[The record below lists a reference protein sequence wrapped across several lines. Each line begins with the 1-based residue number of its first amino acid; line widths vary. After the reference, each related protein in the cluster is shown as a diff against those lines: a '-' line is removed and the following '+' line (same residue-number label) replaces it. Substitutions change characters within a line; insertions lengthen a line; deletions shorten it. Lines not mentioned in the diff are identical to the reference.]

1 MEKLEDSNQQ
11 QLIAELDI
19 DQHAQ
24 VNLEFQQLLNLN
36 TELRTA
42 NNDLYA
48 QVEQLK
54 TELAEAEKI
63 LQWQKTRSSVTESM
77 FKQQSQELSAAGE
90 QIQSLYQQ
98 LEIYVQTVQRHELCI
113 ENYKSLMEIS
123 QQRLA
128 RLERECSLLQS
139 NYGEQSQQLLQSEN
153 TCRELRA
160 RLMRQQRQT
169 LQFKSALEKCLDT
182 PIPGDGI
189 YVENDG
195 HHPYNV
201 IHKQTRFSRKARSLF
216 PNAQPIQPWSG
227 VTDSPSDSIHN
238 PWISPEA
245 TISDDYSHQQEPL
258 ISQSIMDNMETVA
271 SSEILPESLPQ
282 DDITH
287 QFLTSPLPEV
297 ISQATAQEVNIH
309 HPDDDDTFIWEN
321 LSLNL
326 ENNQQ
331 TEITIKQDVKLE
343 INPLATNENH
353 KKDNLLLSPVPTL
366 PTTSTEVEKEDYWLD
381 VTDDESLDHNTSDTS
396 ENKSPSPLIYP
407 QRPPKGRKS
416 LASVEL
422 PSFPPKPK

>member
-11 QLIAELDI
+11 DLIAELDI

-90 QIQSLYQQ
+90 QVQSLYQQ
-98 LEIYVQTVQRHELCI
+98 LEIYLQTVQRQEVCI
-113 ENYKSLMEIS
+113 ESYKSLMEIS

-195 HHPYNV
+195 HHPYNI

-238 PWISPEA
+238 PWIPPKA
-245 TISDDYSHQQEPL
+245 TISDDYSHQQEPF

-353 KKDNLLLSPVPTL
+353 KKDNLLLSPAPTL

-422 PSFPPKPK
+422 PSFRPKPK

>member
-11 QLIAELDI
+11 DLIAELDI

-113 ENYKSLMEIS
+113 ESYKSLMEIS

-153 TCRELRA
+153 TCRELQT

-182 PIPGDGI
+182 PIPGDRI
-189 YVENDG
+189 YVEDNVR
-195 HHPYNV
+195 HPYNV

-227 VTDSPSDSIHN
+227 VTDSEDDSIHD
-238 PWISPEA
+238 PWIPPTA
-245 TISDDYSHQQEPL
+245 NISDHYGHEQEPF
-258 ISQSIMDNMETVA
+258 ISQPITNNIETV
-271 SSEILPESLPQ
+271 STSQILPESPLQ

-287 QFLTSPLPEV
+287 QFFASSLSEV
-297 ISQATAQEVNIH
+297 ISQATAREVNIH
-309 HPDDDDTFIWEN
+309 HPDEDDTFIWEN
-321 LSLNL
+321 LVLNL
-326 ENNQQ
+326 ENNPQ
-331 TEITIKQDVKLE
+331 TEITVKQDVELE
-343 INPLATNENH
+343 VNPLATNENH
-353 KKDNLLLSPVPTL
+353 DQQNLLLSPVPAL
-366 PTTSTEVEKEDYWLD
+366 PMTSTEVEMEDYWLD
-381 VTDDESLDHNTSDTS
+381 VVDDESLDHNTSDTS
-396 ENKSPSPLIYP
+396 AHKSPSPLIYP
-407 QRPPKGRKS
+407 RRPPKGRKS

-422 PSFPPKPK
+422 PNFRPKPK

>member
-11 QLIAELDI
+11 DLIAELDI
-19 DQHAQ
+19 DQQAQ

-90 QIQSLYQQ
+90 QVQSLYQQ
-98 LEIYVQTVQRHELCI
+98 LEIYLQTVQRQEVCI
-113 ENYKSLMEIS
+113 ESYKSLMEIS

-153 TCRELRA
+153 TCRELQT

-182 PIPGDGI
+182 PIPGDRI
-189 YVENDG
+189 YVEDNVR
-195 HHPYNV
+195 HPYNV

-227 VTDSPSDSIHN
+227 VTDSEDDSIHD
-238 PWISPEA
+238 PWIPPTA
-245 TISDDYSHQQEPL
+245 NISDHYGHEQEPF
-258 ISQSIMDNMETVA
+258 ISQPITNNIETV
-271 SSEILPESLPQ
+271 STSQILPESPLQ

-287 QFLTSPLPEV
+287 QFFASSLSEV
-297 ISQATAQEVNIH
+297 ISQATAREVNIH
-309 HPDDDDTFIWEN
+309 HPDEDDTFIWEN
-321 LSLNL
+321 LVLNL
-326 ENNQQ
+326 ENNPQ
-331 TEITIKQDVKLE
+331 TEITVKQDVELE
-343 INPLATNENH
+343 VNPLATNENH
-353 KKDNLLLSPVPTL
+353 DQQNLLLSPVPAL
-366 PTTSTEVEKEDYWLD
+366 PMTSTEVEMEDYWLD
-381 VTDDESLDHNTSDTS
+381 VVDDESLDHNTSDTS
-396 ENKSPSPLIYP
+396 AHKSPSPLIYP

-422 PSFPPKPK
+422 PNFRPKPK